1 MSRSLKPH
9 VVDEVSSPNGLIRL
23 PVYFDRT
30 EKDFYVEVTG
40 RDDRVRAD
48 SVAEVKKLAR
58 ELLAKA
64 IEYKWEGI
72 ITIEMGESYDAKYKQ
87 MGTYNYRGQ
96 RFGAR
101 VEFEFDR
108 MERSPHPTRE
118 GHAVYRKHTLD
129 FEEGKPDAYSR
140 KQREKN
146 ADLKQWGCS
155 AEAIVLPYDEE
166 TWAGLQAVKR
176 AIDAAQAQL
185 EALIARKDLADRLR
199 LVGKQAP
206 MPILPEAVGATKGR
220 R

>member
-9 VVDEVSSPNGLIRL
+9 VVDEVTSPNGLVRL
-23 PVYFDRT
+23 PVYFDRN

-40 RDDRVRAD
+40 HDDRVRAD
-48 SVAEVKKLAR
+48 SVAEVKNLAR

-72 ITIEMGESYDAKYKQ
+72 ITIEMGQSYDEKYKSP
-87 MGTYNYRGQ
+87 GSYNYKGQ
-96 RFGAR
+96 RFGAQ

-108 MERSPHPTRE
+108 MERSKHPTLDN
-118 GHAVYRKHTLD
+118 GFVYRKHTQD
-129 FEEGKPDAYSR
+129 FETGEPDAYTR

-146 ADLKQWGCS
+146 ANLTTCGGSVDT
-155 AEAIVLPYDEE
+155 IVLPYDEE
-166 TWAGLQAVKR
+166 TWAGLHAMKR
-176 AIDAAQAQL
+176 AVDAAQAQL
-185 EALIARKDLADRLR
+185 EALVARKDLADRLR

-206 MPILPEAVGATKGR
+206 MPILPAAVGETKGR